1 MPQIDRSTKK
11 AFLFSNA
18 YKVILKSESEH
29 LVRFRNYELVV
40 HWNANKES
48 IYVFNNV
55 NKKRVERNEGGKR
68 ERERDKCNVNTLKLT
83 QEQHNM

>member
-18 YKVILKSESEH
+18 YKVILKSECER
-29 LVRFRNYELVV
+29 LVWFRNHELVV

-55 NKKRVERNEGGKR
+55 KEKRVERNEEGKR
-68 ERERDKCNVNTLKLT
+68 EREREINVT
-83 QEQHNM
+83 